1 MISYQLISQESNEAM
16 GTRNVGWT
24 SSSSTDLLRNSIP
37 IPAHLLISDLPILQG
52 TRLPA
57 IKDRHVSQLISQV
70 IQHHLSPTFGARM
83 PIELSFIRGARGEI
97 VVVAR
102 INSIRVIDP
111 APPAMAFGCR
121 VATELGRGDARMAPL
136 LFAPGYVQTTE
147 TLSRF

>member
-57 IKDRHVSQLISQV
+57 IKDRQVSQLISQV
-70 IQHHLSPTFGARM
+70 IRHQLLVRERRSNQVSLE
-83 PIELSFIRGARGEI
+83 ELEERSSSLLELIRYVSLIPR
-97 VVVAR
+97 R
-102 INSIRVIDP
+102 R
-111 APPAMAFGCR
+111 PPAMAFGCR

-147 TLSRF
+147 TFSRF